1 MTDNEPLH
9 MSFDNLPRAVA
20 ELHSKIDTAYR
31 NGGETDVCKRCTAF
45 AGDNDSGGCIG
56 DAVQIR
62 FHHLC
67 HDFRASHTLP
77 QARQQALLHAHGD

>member
-20 ELHSKIDTAYR
+20 ELHSKIDTLTEMVEKLMSA
-31 NGGETDVCKRCTAF
+31 NTAQPLSEIMTVEDVSAMLCKSVSTIYAMT
-45 AGDNDSGGCIG
+45 SE
-56 DAVQIR
+56 
-62 FHHLC
+62 
-67 HDFRASHTLP
+67 HTLP

>member
-20 ELHSKIDTAYR
+20 ELHSKIDTLTEMVEKLMSA
-31 NGGETDVCKRCTAF
+31 N
-45 AGDNDSGGCIG
+45 DNDSGGCIG

-62 FHHLC
+62 FHNLC

-77 QARQQALLHAHGD
+77 